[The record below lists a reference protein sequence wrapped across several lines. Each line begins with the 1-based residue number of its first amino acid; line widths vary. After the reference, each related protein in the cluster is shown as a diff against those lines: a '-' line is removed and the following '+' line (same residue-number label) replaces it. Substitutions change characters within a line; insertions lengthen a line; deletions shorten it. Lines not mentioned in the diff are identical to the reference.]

1 MQKFF
6 GLRENREEG
15 VETGSRIEGSLFSP
29 GSRNNS
35 YSVKKQ
41 LMFLKGECITCPFGG
56 EAVERHRQAYGVAGT
71 VVNSHFTER
80 IKRHFLQLGDP
91 MYIYIC

>member
-1 MQKFF
+1 
-6 GLRENREEG
+6 
-15 VETGSRIEGSLFSP
+15 
-29 GSRNNS
+29 
-35 YSVKKQ
+35 
-41 LMFLKGECITCPFGG
+41 MFLKGECITCPFGG